1 MNAVVA
7 GMIGCFPV
15 GGVAWDYGQY
25 ALGLERLG
33 FDVYYLEDG
42 GLDTYDPQTGLYSE
56 DPSYGVSF
64 LEESLAGLSPALGR
78 RWHFRAANGDSYGIS
93 REEIATIVADADVF
107 VNVSGGC
114 LLREEYLRCKRKV
127 LIDTDPGWN
136 HFVIFPRL
144 DARTAAG
151 GRGFREHDFFFTYAE
166 RIGSSGCV
174 LPDFGLRWHPTR
186 PPVVT
191 DCWAP
196 EPPATKWTTVMSW
209 DNYLKPV
216 EHDGVSYGSKEPE
229 FRQIETLPDLV
240 DVELEI
246 ATGGVRPPVDRW
258 RSLGWSLVDSQAI
271 SRTVDG
277 YRSYVAGSRGEFSVA
292 KNIYVA
298 TGSGWFSCRSACY
311 LAAGRPVVLQDT
323 GFSETVPEGKG
334 LLAFRT
340 LEEAVAAVEEV
351 ENDYPGHCE
360 AATQFA
366 RDHLASDAVLSDM
379 LDRIG
384 LG

>member
-25 ALGLERLG
+25 ALGLEKLG

-42 GLDTYDPQTGLYSE
+42 GLETYDPRTGLYSD
-56 DPSYGVSF
+56 DPSYAVAF
-64 LEESLAGLSPALGR
+64 LEESLSALSPALGR
-78 RWHFRAANGDSYGIS
+78 RWHFRAVNEETYGLP
-93 REEIATIVADADVF
+93 ADDVAAIVADADVF

-114 LLREEYLRCKRKV
+114 LLRDEYLKSKRKV

-144 DARTAAG
+144 DARAAAG

-166 RIGSSGCV
+166 RIGSSGCT
-174 LPDFGLRWHPTR
+174 LPDLGIAWRPTR
-186 PPVVT
+186 PPVVS
-191 DCWAP
+191 DRWAP
-196 EPPATKWTTVMSW
+196 APPATRWTTVMSW

-216 EHDGVSYGSKEPE
+216 EHEGRSYGSKGPE
-229 FRQIETLPDLV
+229 FERIERLPELV

-246 ATGGVRPPVDRW
+246 ATGGVRPPVERW
-258 RSLGWSLVDSQAI
+258 RSLGWSLVESQEI
-271 SRTVDG
+271 SRTLAG

-323 GFSETVPEGKG
+323 GFSSALPEGKG

-340 LEEAVAAVEEV
+340 LAEAVRAIETVED
-351 ENDYPGHCE
+351 DYASHCE
-360 AATQFA
+360 AAARFA
-366 RDHLASDAVLSDM
+366 RDHLDSEVVLAEM

-384 LG
+384 LA